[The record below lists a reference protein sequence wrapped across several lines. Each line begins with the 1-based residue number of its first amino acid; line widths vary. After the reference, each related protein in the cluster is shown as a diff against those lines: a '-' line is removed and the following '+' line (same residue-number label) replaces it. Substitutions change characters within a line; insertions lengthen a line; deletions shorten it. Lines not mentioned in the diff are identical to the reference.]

1 MVGWYD
7 VKQLSLTGLRSV
19 ISGVFGNYS
28 DRREIQAALDL
39 SSENRNHI
47 NKAPD
52 EIWVDYISDLGDGF
66 NPTYT
71 MADLLAQERLQV
83 NVDGK
88 TQALPKANV
97 IVMGGDE
104 VYPTPSLEE
113 YNRRTKCLYEAAFP
127 PKPNET
133 EAEKTYLYAI
143 PGNHDWYDGLGT
155 FLKLFTQERKWGHLH
170 TRQSRSY
177 FAVKLTENV
186 WLWGIDVQLNSEIDH
201 PQLTYFQ
208 SLKSPE
214 KMKEGDCVILC
225 TAEPSWVFHTHH
237 LTDYSYER
245 LTYFQKKCID
255 DPGFSLV
262 ATLTGDL
269 HHYSHYAGVRDNGK
283 TVAPIHNLTAGGGG
297 AFLHPTHF
305 LKDELKGL
313 TANGIT
319 EDLKL
324 QARFPNKDESHKLAF
339 KNFLFPFLNPGFG
352 IALGTVFLFIVW
364 MLQSSAPV
372 GSPSLISHLSKS
384 EDVGAFFR
392 NTFNFLQHSPMAI
405 IMIAILVGGFIGFAD
420 NQTGEKGKKNHFKML
435 GAVHG
440 LIQVLLLFFTLW
452 GLSRFNFQLLGQDVT
467 QIEQNVT
474 NVHTTSFGINVA
486 LLVLL
491 VVELVGVAGFFG
503 SLLMGIYL
511 FCSTYFF
518 HIHYNEAFSS
528 FRYEGFKNFLRLHV
542 TNEKITI
549 YPIGVREVTTNW
561 ETAETENSIRF
572 KGKTA
577 RYELIDK
584 PIEVPLRAS
593 NELLATVASSGQ
605 ANGTA

>member
-1 MVGWYD
+1 MKKKGFQKMPMVGWYD

-39 SSENRNHI
+39 RADNKNHTDS
-47 NKAPD
+47 APE
-52 EIWVDYISDLGDGF
+52 EIWVDYISDMGDGF
-66 NPTYT
+66 NSTYT
-71 MADLLAQERLQV
+71 MANLLAQKQLEV
-83 NVDGK
+83 TAEGK
-88 TQALPKANV
+88 KYVLPKARV

-113 YNRRTKCLYEAAFP
+113 YNRRTKFLYEAAFAP
-127 PKPNET
+127 RLHET
-133 EAEKTYLYAI
+133 EEEKAYLYAI

-155 FLKLFTQERKWGHLH
+155 FLKLFTQERKWGHLY

-201 PQLTYFQ
+201 PQLSYFQ
-208 SLKSPE
+208 SLKSPS
-214 KMKEGDCVILC
+214 KMKDGDCVILC

-255 DPGFSLV
+255 EPGFVLL

-269 HHYSHYAGVRDNGK
+269 HHYSHYAGTRDNGTDLK
-283 TVAPIHNLTAGGGG
+283 PIHNITAGGGG

-305 LKDELKGL
+305 LKDKLTGL

-319 EDLKL
+319 EDLAL
-324 QARFPNKDESHKLAF
+324 QARFPSKEESHALSF

-352 IALGTVFLFIVW
+352 IALGTIFLVIVW
-364 MLQSSAPV
+364 LLQSSAPV
-372 GSPSLISHLSKS
+372 GSRSLISQLSGS
-384 EDVGAFFR
+384 TTIEAFLR
-392 NTFNFLQHSPMAI
+392 NTVNFLQHSPMAVLLVV
-405 IMIAILVGGFIGFAD
+405 ILIGGFIGFAD
-420 NQTGEKGKKNHFKML
+420 NQTGEKGKKNYFKIG
-435 GAVHG
+435 GAIHG
-440 LIQVLLLFFTLW
+440 ILQTLLMFFILW
-452 GLSRFNFQLLGQDVT
+452 GLSRFNYWLLGQDVS
-467 QIEQNVT
+467 QIEKNVT
-474 NVHTTSFGINVA
+474 NMRTTNFGINVA
-486 LLVLL
+486 LLALL
-491 VVELVGVAGFFG
+491 IVELVGVGGFIG
-503 SLLMGIYL
+503 SLLMGCYL

-528 FRYEGFKNFLRLHV
+528 FRYEGFKNFLRLHI
-542 TNEKITI
+542 TPDKITVF
-549 YPIGVREVTTNW
+549 PVGVRTITTNW
-561 ETAETENSIRF
+561 EITETEARIQV

-577 RYELIDK
+577 PYELIDK
-584 PIEVPLRAS
+584 PIEI
-593 NELLATVASSGQ
+593 LLPKKNLT
-605 ANGTA
+605 

>member
-7 VKQLSLTGLRSV
+7 VKQLALTGLRSA

-28 DRREIQAALDL
+28 DRREIQAALDMVA
-39 SSENRNHI
+39 ENRNHTD
-47 NKAPD
+47 KAPD
-52 EIWVDYISDLGDGF
+52 ELWVDYISDLGDGF
-66 NPTYT
+66 NSTYT
-71 MADLLAQERLQV
+71 VADLLAQEQLEVR
-83 NVDGK
+83 VDGQ
-88 TQALPKANV
+88 THHLPKAKV

-104 VYPTPSLEE
+104 VYPTPSLDE

-133 EAEKTYLYAI
+133 EHDKTYLYAI

-155 FLKLFTQERKWGHLH
+155 FLKLFTQGRAWGHLH

-177 FAVKLTENV
+177 FAVKLTETV

-201 PQLTYFQ
+201 PQLSYFQ
-208 SLKSPE
+208 SMKSPE
-214 KMKEGDCVILC
+214 KMKEGDHVILC

-237 LTDYSYER
+237 LTDHSYER

-255 DPGFSLV
+255 EAGFLLA

-269 HHYSHYAGVRDNGK
+269 HHYSHYAGMRDNGK
-283 TVAPIHNLTAGGGG
+283 SVTPIHNVTAGGGG

-305 LKDELKGL
+305 LKEKLTGL

-319 EDLKL
+319 EELNL
-324 QARFPNKDESHKLAF
+324 QARFPSKEESHALSF
-339 KNFLFPFLNPGFG
+339 RNFLFPFLNPGFG
-352 IALGTVFLFIVW
+352 MVLGTIFLVIVW

-372 GSPSLISHLSKS
+372 GSRSLISQLSVS
-384 EDVGAFFR
+384 TTIESFFR
-392 NTFNFLQHSPMAI
+392 NTINFLQHSPMAV
-405 IMIAILVGGFIGFAD
+405 ILVVILVSGFIGFAD
-420 NQTGEKGKKNHFKML
+420 NQTGEKGKKNYFKAV

-440 LIQVLLLFFTLW
+440 MLQVLLLFFILW
-452 GLSRFNFQLLGQDVT
+452 GLSRFNYWLLGQDIS
-467 QIEQNVT
+467 QIEKNIT
-474 NVHTTSFGINVA
+474 NIRTNNFGINIA
-486 LLVLL
+486 LLALL
-491 VVELVGVAGFFG
+491 VVELVGIAGFLG
-503 SLLMGIYL
+503 SFLMGCYL

-528 FRYEGFKNFLRLHV
+528 FRYEGFKKFLRLHI

-549 YPIGVREVTTNW
+549 YAIGVRHVTTQW
-561 ETAETENSIRF
+561 QVITEKNSIRF

-577 RYELIDK
+577 SYELIDK
-584 PIEVPLRAS
+584 PIELII
-593 NELLATVASSGQ
+593 SGQ
-605 ANGTA
+605 K